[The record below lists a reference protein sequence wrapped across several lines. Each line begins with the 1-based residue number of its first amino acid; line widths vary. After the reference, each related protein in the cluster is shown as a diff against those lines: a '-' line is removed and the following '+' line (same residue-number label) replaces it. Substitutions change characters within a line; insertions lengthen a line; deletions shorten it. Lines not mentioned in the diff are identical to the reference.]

1 MMRSVYSISPVRS
14 EMMDDTMVILVGL
27 LYLLLSATADDG
39 NFTHAPLGYDPSTKT
54 QDGSW
59 ENNSNSENISGSSPV
74 QTTSKF
80 PTSAQLLTD
89 GAEHNQETFT
99 MLTVYI
105 TSSEGL
111 HVETISPERE
121 VVSGEYPVMPVGNST
136 VKVPNTSDEWP
147 ATGDGYPED
156 NDVGAL
162 STSVAIDAN
171 GGNGASA
178 TGEGFAWSSILWNPL
193 VIIQMIFSLLG
204 VFGNALVI
212 AVLYQHRAAN
222 RVTDTLIGNLA
233 AADLLTSL
241 FVIPIPR
248 VQHVPGNWEGQVYCK
263 VVQSSVLMWAN
274 MAVSTY
280 LLVAISIER
289 YLAVVH
295 PVYFSMI
302 LSRRRVESTI
312 VLIWVVNYVI
322 NGIFAYFV
330 VNSFNGRCTMIFT
343 KDFIGAVTGTA
354 LFLYRVFFP
363 SLIMVIT
370 QVLIARKLYHQAV
383 WFRSNAGGAASKGNV
398 HLAARSRIIKL
409 MLVVIMIY
417 VLCWLPSQVGF
428 LLYTTSVIPP
438 WYPYSIYHRILTL
451 FGFFNSC
458 VNPIIYTLR
467 HEQFRQAIADLFKR
481 DLPVTKS
488 VPLFGRQLNKR
499 QHSQGDV

>member
-1 MMRSVYSISPVRS
+1 
-14 EMMDDTMVILVGL
+14 MVMIIGL
-27 LYLLLSATADDG
+27 LYLFLSVTADDG
-39 NFTHAPLGYDPSTKT
+39 NFTPASIGYDPSTKT

-59 ENNSNSENISGSSPV
+59 ENSSHSENISGSSHF
-74 QTTSKF
+74 QTTSEF
-80 PTSAQLLTD
+80 PTSAKLPTD
-89 GAEHNQETFT
+89 GAEQNHESFT
-99 MLTVYI
+99 MLTVYM

-111 HVETISPERE
+111 HVETVSMERK
-121 VVSGEYPVMPVGNST
+121 VVSREYPVMPVGHST
-136 VKVPNTSDEWP
+136 VKVPSTSDEWP
-147 ATGDGYPED
+147 TTGDGYPED
-156 NDVGAL
+156 IDVGAL

-171 GGNGASA
+171 GGNGTSA
-178 TGEGFAWSSILWNPL
+178 TEEASFAWSSIPWNPL

-204 VFGNALVI
+204 IFGNALVI
-212 AVLYQHRAAN
+212 VVLYQHRAAN

-248 VQHVPGNWEGQVYCK
+248 VLHVPGSWEGQVYCK
-263 VVQSSVLMWAN
+263 VIQSSVLMWAN

-280 LLVAISIER
+280 LLVAVSIER

-302 LSRRRVESTI
+302 LSRCRVKSTI
-312 VLIWVVNYVI
+312 VLIWIVNYVI
-322 NGIFAYFV
+322 TGIYAYFI
-330 VNSFNGRCTMIFT
+330 VNSYNGRCTMIFT

-354 LFLYRVFFP
+354 LFLYRIFFP

-383 WFRSNAGGAASKGNV
+383 WFRSNAGGAASEGNV
-398 HLAARSRIIKL
+398 HLTARSRVIQL
-409 MLVVIMIY
+409 MLIVIMIY
-417 VLCWLPSQVGF
+417 VLCWIPSQVGF

-458 VNPIIYTLR
+458 ANPIIYTLR

-481 DLPVTKS
+481 DLPVTMS
-488 VPLFGRQLNKR
+488 VPLFGRQLKK
-499 QHSQGDV
+499 SQQEQGAV